1 MLRLNSDIA
10 TLLKTQLITQANR
23 ENLCKLCHVAE
34 IFSYLEF
41 LSAVCLFFLFRINH
55 CLILQQ
61 KICSC
66 FFFCFFW

>member
-41 LSAVCLFFLFRINH
+41 YLPFV
-55 CLILQQ
+55 
-61 KICSC
+61 
-66 FFFCFFW
+66 FFFYSG